1 MLTGETATQRGQVA
15 RGSHSSQP
23 QGSAHVT
30 QHTEPDLSEAGLRYW
45 SPALKDAMPDAGIL
59 KAAPCLPPGLLTLSL
74 ASMPNGV
81 NKQGDIAQEILTGG
95 FFKIR

>member
-1 MLTGETATQRGQVA
+1 ML
-15 RGSHSSQP
+15 
-23 QGSAHVT
+23 
-30 QHTEPDLSEAGLRYW
+30 
-45 SPALKDAMPDAGIL
+45 DAGIL